1 MKFKLALATMLSAF
15 LLCYSSASS
24 EKYCVYV
31 PTEVIEISE
40 ELGEQYCICPELIQA
55 ICWRESR
62 FQPDA
67 KNKAGTCIGIMQVY
81 EKWHKDRMEKLG
93 VTDLTDMRQNM
104 TVAVDYLAELAEDS
118 EDVAVALMRYH
129 GEKDA
134 KDKALAGEI
143 SDYAKDILEMSEHL
157 EREHGK

>member
-1 MKFKLALATMLSAF
+1 MKFKLALAVMLSVF
-15 LLCYSSASS
+15 LLCYSSELAS
-24 EKYCVYV
+24 EYCVDV
-31 PTEVIEISE
+31 PQEVIEISE

-81 EKWHKDRMEKLG
+81 EKWHKDRMEKFG

-104 TVAVDYLAELAEDS
+104 TVAVDILADLLEDS
-118 EDVAVALMRYH
+118 EDVAAALMRYH
-129 GEKDA
+129 GEKDVDE
-134 KDKALAGEI
+134 KVLAGKI
-143 SDYAKDILEMSEHL
+143 SDYARDILEMSEHL